1 MDVPVWLYVILG
13 ILAVAFIAFAAYMA
27 VLTHRNRVAAGKED
41 LIGSTAVVLTPL
53 EPRGT
58 VLVEG
63 ERWTAV
69 LDAGTAQPEE
79 EVTITKVEGLR
90 LLVTRNPNKEVV
102 K

>member
-1 MDVPVWLYVILG
+1 VDVPVWLYVILG
-13 ILAVAFIAFAAYMA
+13 LLAAAFIVMASTLAVR
-27 VLTHRNRVAAGKED
+27 THRNRVASGKED
-41 LIGSTAVVLTPL
+41 LVGNTAVVLTPL

-69 LDAGTAQPEE
+69 LDKGTAAPDE

-90 LLVTRNPNKEVV
+90 LQVARKQ
-102 K
+102 